1 MKTPKHPTHR
11 PVGTAAPPRVAARAV
26 QEVRRLPSAL
36 GAIAAV
42 LLGCPA
48 VADAQTQPVSDGI
61 PVVVEAHLGW
71 NDPFGTYGLALVYD
85 RGGTFSG
92 GLGMGLNSLKG
103 DTLPPLGLFGRARVL
118 RWGWGSLGVGAALSR
133 DHYSIDQTDDGIWY
147 WNPSYRATGTAAA
160 ELTNRRWSLR
170 FEAGLG
176 YLLNSYSECR
186 PAFVLAAC
194 SSSPGRLVP
203 SLTAT
208 VGYRFGVSDTYLES
222 TAGEFTYKSPSTA
235 FRLSALSTLVP
246 VLVGAT
252 MLGFAHDDTV
262 AVGGFVTLG
271 LGLSLGPTI
280 GYAYAGENLRGWG
293 LGLLRAAAV
302 GVGSVAIFV
311 AGIDSSCDDC
321 TQSSSASEAETL
333 GVVLITAALVSAVY
347 DVVTAPNAARRAN
360 TRHGLTNLS
369 LVPVPIP
376 GRASTSPGLSLI
388 GQF

>member
-1 MKTPKHPTHR
+1 
-11 PVGTAAPPRVAARAV
+11 V
-26 QEVRRLPSAL
+26 

-48 VADAQTQPVSDGI
+48 VAQAQAQPTSDGI
-61 PVVVEAHLGW
+61 PIVVEAHLGW
-71 NDPFGTYGLALVYD
+71 NEPLGTYGLALVYD

-92 GLGMGLNSLKG
+92 GLGVGLNSLKG
-103 DTLPPLGLFGRARVL
+103 DTLPPLGLFGRARLL

-147 WNPSYRATGTAAA
+147 WNPSYRATTTAAA
-160 ELTNRRWSLR
+160 EFTNRRWSLR
-170 FEAGLG
+170 LEAGLG

-208 VGYRFGVSDTYLES
+208 VGYRFGVSDAYLES

-235 FRLSALSTLVP
+235 FRLSALSTVVP

-262 AVGGFVTLG
+262 AVGGLVTLG
-271 LGLSLGPTI
+271 LGLSFGPTI

-293 LGLLRAAAV
+293 LGLLRLV
-302 GVGSVAIFV
+302 GIGVGSAVIFS
-311 AGIDSSCDDC
+311 ALISSSCDEC
-321 TQSSSASEAETL
+321 SHSSSEDDAMVL
-333 GVVLITAALVSAVY
+333 GVVLIGAALVSAVY

-360 TRHGLTNLS
+360 ARHGLTNLS
-369 LVPVPIP
+369 LVPVAIP

-388 GQF
+388 GRF

>member
-1 MKTPKHPTHR
+1 MAGAR
-11 PVGTAAPPRVAARAV
+11 RVQKARCLPGAV
-26 QEVRRLPSAL
+26 V
-36 GAIAAV
+36 AIAAV
-42 LLGCPA
+42 LLGTCCPA
-48 VADAQTQPVSDGI
+48 VARAQTQPASDGI

-71 NDPFGTYGLALVYD
+71 NDPLGTYGLAFVYD
-85 RGGTFSG
+85 SGGTFSG
-92 GLGMGLNSLKG
+92 GLGVGLNSLKG
-103 DTLPPLGLFGRARVL
+103 DTLPPLGLFGRARLL

-133 DHYSIDQTDDGIWY
+133 DHYSSDQSDGVWY

-176 YLLNSYSECR
+176 YLLNSYDWCGPS
-186 PAFVLAAC
+186 FSLGAC
-194 SSSPGRLVP
+194 SSPPGRLVP

-208 VGYRFGVSDTYLES
+208 VGYRFGVSDAYLES
-222 TAGEFTYKSPSTA
+222 AAGEFTYKSPSTA
-235 FRLSALSTLVP
+235 FRLSALSTVVP

-293 LGLLRAAAV
+293 LGLLRAVAV
-302 GVGSVAIFV
+302 GVGSVAIFT

-321 TQSSSASEAETL
+321 TKSSSASEEETL

-376 GRASTSPGLSLI
+376 GRASTNPGLSLV

>member
-1 MKTPKHPTHR
+1 M
-11 PVGTAAPPRVAARAV
+11 AAARRV
-26 QEVRRLPSAL
+26 QKARRLPGAVV
-36 GAIAAV
+36 AIAAV
-42 LLGCPA
+42 LLGTCCPA
-48 VADAQTQPVSDGI
+48 LARAQTQPGSNGI
-61 PVVVEAHLGW
+61 PIVIEAHLGW
-71 NDPFGTYGLALVYD
+71 NEPLGTYGLALVYD

-92 GLGMGLNSLKG
+92 GVGVGLNSLKS
-103 DTLPPLGLFGRARVL
+103 DTLPPLGLFGRARLL

-133 DHYSIDQTDDGIWY
+133 DHYSSDRSEDVWY

-176 YLLNSYSECR
+176 YLLNSYSEHGAYYGS
-186 PAFVLAAC
+186 P
-194 SSSPGRLVP
+194 SSDSSPGRLVP

-208 VGYRFGVSDTYLES
+208 VGYRFGVSDAYLES
-222 TAGEFTYKSPSTA
+222 AAGEFTYKSPSTA

-252 MLGFAHDDTV
+252 MLAFAHDDTV
-262 AVGGFVTLG
+262 AVGGLVTLG
-271 LGLSLGPTI
+271 LGLGLGPSI

-293 LGLLRAAAV
+293 LGLLRAAAI
-302 GVGSVAIFV
+302 GVGSAAIIG
-311 AGIDSSCDDC
+311 AGISSSCDEC
-321 TQSSSASEAETL
+321 TESSSASEAETL